1 MRGVDDPGRHES
13 SVEGGLRCGPLRSP
27 KTPTMAKPLTLNDL
41 PADLARFA
49 EAEMAAGRFPSVE
62 DVLRAGVDAL
72 RERAKSEWLASLRR
86 DAAESFASFD
96 RRDGVLATAV

>member
-1 MRGVDDPGRHES
+1 
-13 SVEGGLRCGPLRSP
+13 
-27 KTPTMAKPLTLNDL
+27 MAKPLTLNDL

-86 DAAESFASFD
+86 DAAEGFASFD
-96 RRDGVLATAV
+96 RGEGVHATADELMDGIDRELGLRP

>member
-1 MRGVDDPGRHES
+1 
-13 SVEGGLRCGPLRSP
+13 
-27 KTPTMAKPLTLNDL
+27 MAKPLTLNDL

-72 RERAKSEWLASLRR
+72 RERAKGEWLASVRR
-86 DAAESFASFD
+86 DAAEGFASFD
-96 RRDGVLATAV
+96 RGEGVQATADELMEGIDHELGLRP